1 MADIGIIQLKLISK
15 AEKFLNS
22 FSKDFFYPF
31 KNRNIYLTPVFNSLG
46 LIKIKNLLGSRFSF
60 IQNFNI
66 ILRDIL
72 YGSYYFSNN
81 IKEYIKNKNFKIIV
95 VSWAKK
101 ENFKKN
107 GIFKDKYFN
116 VTNKYKKKSILWY
129 LVYLDKNLPNK
140 ISENIILYQPIKNK
154 FPNLILL
161 LVYILRNLK
170 NIFISLEYF
179 VFSISSQSI
188 LADQISKNFSKYT
201 NSNKEI
207 KNVYIPYEG
216 QPFQNEIIRLIK
228 NYIPKAKI
236 TGYIH
241 APPQPIPT
249 NLLKKSNKPHTI
261 IVNGNDQ
268 KNCMK
273 KLLGWKNND
282 ILVKPSSRFLIQNS
296 MKKKNIYLPVNISN
310 KKKVLSCLKKLQ
322 KLNYINLHDYKIK
335 VHPAAMGSNN
345 ISYLVKSIS
354 EIKKNKLKFK
364 KNVLFQDCIIF
375 IGMTGGIIEALERNI
390 KLIHITQDNEIDMYN
405 KDIWPNIIAEKLYDN
420 IYIYKLKKK
429 GQMLKFGTN
438 KTKYF

>member
-228 NYIPKAKI
+228 NDCPKAKI
-236 TGYIH
+236 TGYVH
-241 APPQPIPT
+241 APPQSIPT
-249 NLLKKSNKPHTI
+249 NLLKKSLNPDKI
-261 IVNGNDQ
+261 IVNGSDQ
-268 KNCMK
+268 KRCMK

-282 ILVKPSSRFLIQNS
+282 ILVKPSSRFMIQNS
-296 MKKKNIYLPVNISN
+296 IKKKHIYLPVNIQDE
-310 KKKVLSCLKKLQ
+310 KKILNNLEKLQ
-322 KLNYINLHDYKIK
+322 KYNYININNFKLKF
-335 VHPAAMGSNN
+335 HPASLGLKK

-354 EIKKNKLKFK
+354 ELKKKNSRLK
-364 KNVLFQDCIIF
+364 KNIVYKDYTIF
-375 IGMTGGIIEALERNI
+375 IGMTGAIVEALERNI
-390 KLIHITQDNEIDMYN
+390 KLIHIVQDIEIDMYS
-405 KDIWPNIIAEKLYDN
+405 KDIWPNIKAQKLFDD
-420 IYIYKLKKK
+420 IYTYKLKKK
-429 GQMLKFGTN
+429 GQMIKFGTN
-438 KTKYF
+438 NTKYF

>member
-170 NIFISLEYF
+170 NIFISLEYYLK
-179 VFSISSQSI
+179 VF
-188 LADQISKNFSKYT
+188 
-201 NSNKEI
+201 
-207 KNVYIPYEG
+207 
-216 QPFQNEIIRLIK
+216 
-228 NYIPKAKI
+228 
-236 TGYIH
+236 
-241 APPQPIPT
+241 
-249 NLLKKSNKPHTI
+249 
-261 IVNGNDQ
+261 
-268 KNCMK
+268 
-273 KLLGWKNND
+273 
-282 ILVKPSSRFLIQNS
+282 
-296 MKKKNIYLPVNISN
+296 
-310 KKKVLSCLKKLQ
+310 
-322 KLNYINLHDYKIK
+322 
-335 VHPAAMGSNN
+335 
-345 ISYLVKSIS
+345 
-354 EIKKNKLKFK
+354 
-364 KNVLFQDCIIF
+364 
-375 IGMTGGIIEALERNI
+375 
-390 KLIHITQDNEIDMYN
+390 
-405 KDIWPNIIAEKLYDN
+405 
-420 IYIYKLKKK
+420 
-429 GQMLKFGTN
+429 
-438 KTKYF
+438 